1 MGKVFLHISQMEAS
15 EDEATRNMA
24 SRMSKKLG
32 KYWSEKDGTNDRL
45 NRLVYIALVL
55 DPRHK
60 MEYPKFALKK
70 LYGDVRGA
78 QLVEEVNTDLQDIFE
93 VYKSFH
99 DARQPTTQSQSSIT
113 TELPSMSE
121 GAYDNDFECE
131 YSTTKYV
138 GSRTELESYLKADR
152 EPYDPKAQHMFDILG
167 WWKTK
172 DVKYPRLSDIER
184 DIFAVPI
191 SNVPSESAFSTGGS
205 VLDSFRSSLSPKIV
219 EAVICCGDW
228 MRASKVSSLLD
239 EEDD

>member
-1 MGKVFLHISQMEAS
+1 
-15 EDEATRNMA
+15 
-24 SRMSKKLG
+24 
-32 KYWSEKDGTNDRL
+32 
-45 NRLVYIALVL
+45 
-55 DPRHK
+55 
-60 MEYPKFALKK
+60 
-70 LYGDVRGA
+70 
-78 QLVEEVNTDLQDIFE
+78 
-93 VYKSFH
+93 
-99 DARQPTTQSQSSIT
+99 
-113 TELPSMSE
+113 
-121 GAYDNDFECE
+121 
-131 YSTTKYV
+131 
-138 GSRTELESYLKADR
+138 
-152 EPYDPKAQHMFDILG
+152 MFDILG